1 MAPPL
6 EIDIPSRRG
15 RGRAANQLDLL
26 ERRADQLLFGLRS
39 LGDPAEDGSPQGFN
53 VSTVS
58 HSPRGS
64 ASHRRPKCCFESHL
78 ESMEGY
84 QALAHDCGPVLHTY
98 PDTNVLLSCSSG

>member
-39 LGDPAEDGSPQGFN
+39 LGDPAEDASPQGFN
-53 VSTVS
+53 LSTVS
-58 HSPRGS
+58 GSPRGS
-64 ASHRRPKCCFESHL
+64 SAAQEA
-78 ESMEGY
+78 E
-84 QALAHDCGPVLHTY
+84 VLFR
-98 PDTNVLLSCSSG
+98 VLYS